1 MYATTDET
9 DPTEYFVEYK
19 DRAVIDKWILSKF
32 TNLQKFYFENKDT
45 KNSNSMDDGK
55 KSDEM

>member
-32 TNLQKFYFENKDT
+32 CLLYTSDAA
-45 KNSNSMDDGK
+45 DDLLTV
-55 KSDEM
+55 